1 MNNKL
6 LCEFEEL
13 LDNEAKRVV
22 GIVQKMYKEGVEVN
36 KSYESL
42 VRSLIDKRFE
52 YFSCD
57 IQLRSYSYI
66 PSNLEPDQNCV
77 KPLVTRIEATENHL
91 QRYINWCKNDIKDK
105 DHYDAAERMA
115 KKLIKYGNFHKK
127 TNKTMPELIAKY
139 MPNFFPTHH
148 DSVDSRAVV
157 LLLQNE
163 ISTNGYMVSSVN
175 PFRIVKL

>member
-1 MNNKL
+1 MDNKL
-6 LCEFEEL
+6 LCDFEEL

-22 GIVQKMYKEGVEVN
+22 DIVKKMYDDGVEVN

-42 VRSLIDKRFE
+42 VRSLIDKK
-52 YFSCD
+52 YKYYNCD
-57 IQLRSYSYI
+57 IQLRSYTFL
-66 PSNLEPDQNCV
+66 PQNLEPDRNCV
-77 KPLVTRIEATENHL
+77 KPLVTRIEATEKHL
-91 QRYINWCKNDIKDK
+91 LKYIDWCKNDIRDK
-105 DHYDAAERMA
+105 NHQVAAELMA
-115 KKLIKYGNFHKK
+115 KKLIRYSKFHKN
-127 TNKTMPELIAKY
+127 TNKTMAEIIAKY

-163 ISTNGYMVSSVN
+163 INTNGYMVSSIN